1 MDYKRKKVID
11 HLKKA
16 GFEDEQIGMILDVIP
31 IEEAY
36 LNLRR
41 SEVLKKVV
49 HILGNDEV
57 EKRAKR
63 MNMTI
68 DVFAKEF
75 DRWNTWNEVTVTRVS
90 EEEVRKLKEASE
102 ERLIK
107 FLQDGRDKRENQ
119 E

>member
-49 HILGNDEV
+49 HILGIDEV
-57 EKRAKR
+57 ENRAKR

-75 DRWNTWNEVTVTRVS
+75 DRWNTWNEVTLIRSSS
-90 EEEVRKLKEASE
+90 EEEKQKLIDEEYEQIKNFMKDGSKRK
-102 ERLIK
+102 
-107 FLQDGRDKRENQ
+107 NQ